1 MREQYERELDEMQQ
15 ALTEMG
21 ETCGQAI
28 DITRRSLE
36 QGNVDV
42 LSDVEKKEETINKME
57 RDIENRCIQLL
68 LLQQPVATDLRRV
81 SSALKMVTDFERI
94 GDHAHDIADI
104 LKHGNAKEFSDIHL
118 VAQMAQ
124 KTEDMV
130 KNCVDAFLH
139 QNLEEA
145 REVVAADDDVDGL
158 FMEMRK
164 ALSDELADHKAVGD
178 EPLDLLM
185 IAKYYERIGDHAV
198 NLANWVIYSI
208 TGKLDTE

>member
-1 MREQYERELDEMQQ
+1 
-15 ALTEMG
+15 MG

-57 RDIENRCIQLL
+57 RDNENRCIQLL

-94 GDHAHDIADI
+94 GDHAYDIADI

-124 KTEDMV
+124 DRRHGK
-130 KNCVDAFLH
+130 
-139 QNLEEA
+139 
-145 REVVAADDDVDGL
+145 
-158 FMEMRK
+158 
-164 ALSDELADHKAVGD
+164 ELCGRFSSS
-178 EPLDLLM
+178 ESGGGQ
-185 IAKYYERIGDHAV
+185 RGC
-198 NLANWVIYSI
+198 
-208 TGKLDTE
+208 GRG

>member
-1 MREQYERELDEMQQ
+1 M
-15 ALTEMG
+15 
-21 ETCGQAI
+21 
-28 DITRRSLE
+28 
-36 QGNVDV
+36 
-42 LSDVEKKEETINKME
+42 
-57 RDIENRCIQLL
+57 
-68 LLQQPVATDLRRV
+68 
-81 SSALKMVTDFERI
+81 
-94 GDHAHDIADI
+94 
-104 LKHGNAKEFSDIHL
+104 
-118 VAQMAQ
+118 
-124 KTEDMV
+124 
-130 KNCVDAFLH
+130 DAFLH

>member
-1 MREQYERELDEMQQ
+1 MREQYERELEEMQQ
-15 ALTEMG
+15 ALADMG

-36 QGNVDV
+36 QGNADA
-42 LSDVEKKEETINKME
+42 LNDVEKKEETINKME

-81 SSALKMVTDFERI
+81 SSALKMVTDFERV
-94 GDHAHDIADI
+94 GDHAYDIADI
-104 LKHGNAKEFSDIHL
+104 LKHGNLKDFDEIHL

-124 KTEDMV
+124 KTEDMI
-130 KNCVDAFLH
+130 KNCVGAFLH

-145 REVVAADDDVDGL
+145 RKIVAADDDVDGL
-158 FMEMRK
+158 FMEVRK
-164 ALSDELADHKAVGD
+164 TLSKTLADHRTAGD

-208 TGKLDTE
+208 TGKLDAE